1 MLREMREALDTLNL
15 EAPLLFV
22 MEDLQWV
29 DPSTIDLISALARQ
43 QTAKTMWVITKRPV
57 DMVAPEHP
65 LKRLKQDLLV
75 HHLCSGGDSRP
86 AFESGGGR
94 IPGGRIAWTQFA

>member
-29 DPSTIDLISALARQ
+29 DPSTIDLISALAR
-43 QTAKTMWVITKRPV
+43 
-57 DMVAPEHP
+57 
-65 LKRLKQDLLV
+65 
-75 HHLCSGGDSRP
+75 
-86 AFESGGGR
+86 
-94 IPGGRIAWTQFA
+94 